1 VDERRER
8 IRYYLFA
15 AFVGVLLLL
24 NWLGIFRTLFGID
37 TAVFITL
44 LAGYKTFHNSISA
57 LLERR
62 ISADIALCIAVI
74 AALAVGQYLAAAEA
88 MFIVLVGEGLES
100 YAAGRTEAAIHR
112 FIERLPRRARLLRGA
127 GEEEVDAESLVAGD
141 LILVRAG
148 ERIPADGVI
157 EDGYSTVD
165 ESSVTGESAPADKQA
180 GDEVFSGSLNG
191 AGALRIRVLRA
202 GEDTTLA
209 RLVRLVEEARER
221 RAPVERLADRAAK
234 YFLPALLIAAALT
247 FWFTRDWMRTV
258 AVLIV
263 ACPCALILAT
273 PTAMVAAIG
282 ALARRGILVRGG
294 QVLQQAASVDTI
306 VVDKTGTITEGSFEI
321 IEIIAV
327 RGGEDEVLSLAA
339 AAETASDH
347 PLARVI
353 VDEAIRRRTPVPTV
367 ENARVLPGRGV
378 ECVINGAPVRAG
390 NESLLGGMTAECEP
404 LLRRADPLGATAVL
418 VAAGDSLRGAVLL
431 RDRIREGAKAAFARF
446 DEIGIAR
453 RIMLTGDRR
462 RPAEAIAREAAIRE
476 VEAELL
482 PDQKVE
488 RIRALRSEGRVVA
501 MIGDGINDA
510 PALAAADAGIA
521 VAGASDITAEAADA
535 VFLPHSLE
543 TLPILFETARRAV
556 ATAWQNIILFAG
568 VVNLAAVVCAATG
581 VVGPIGAALTHQL
594 SSFLVMMNSLRLL
607 RTRRWS
613 PGPRFQPAA
622 VFQAAARWIAAQ
634 LASRRDALARW
645 GMATVVLAIVL
656 NGFYIIGPSEFGIV
670 QRFGRKLTP
679 FSEPGLHY
687 KLPWPVDRLTRI
699 RAQQVRVVEIGFRS
713 NASSRRTEPAAYE
726 WNVQHRSGRFQRVPE
741 ESLALTGDQ
750 NLIEV
755 NATVHYNI
763 AQPDDFLFN
772 QSDGDAT
779 VRAAANSI
787 LQSTIASAPLDAV
800 LTTGRVA
807 LEQEIRRELQARLD
821 GYRAGVRILSVRLQD
836 VHPSVEVV
844 DAFRDV
850 SGAYE
855 EKNRMINEAEAYRN
869 EQIALARGNAKARVE
884 QASAYAAVRTNRAA
898 GDAGRFTEREAA
910 FRAAPG
916 PTETRLYLETIEQ
929 VLPGKKK
936 LIVDRSKTPRRLFMM
951 EDGVEF
957 PGGAAFSAQAA
968 VRGSQ
973 RSGNGAD
980 IAAPRESGVRDS
992 LEGPPQEP

>member
-1 VDERRER
+1 MDDRRER

-24 NWLGIFRTLFGID
+24 NWLGIFRTLFGVD

-112 FIERLPRRARLLRGA
+112 FIERLPRRARVLRSG
-127 GEEEVDAESLVAGD
+127 GEEEVDAESLVPGD
-141 LILVRAG
+141 LVLVRAG
-148 ERIPADGVI
+148 ERIPADGVV

-165 ESSVTGESAPADKQA
+165 ESSVTGESVPADKQA

-191 AGALRIRVLRA
+191 AGALRVRVLRA
-202 GEDTTLA
+202 GDDTTLA

-247 FWFTRDWMRTV
+247 LWFTRDWMRTV

-321 IEIIAV
+321 VEIVAV
-327 RGGEDEVLSLAA
+327 RGGEDEVLGLAA
-339 AAETASDH
+339 AAEAASDH

-353 VDEAIRRRTPVPTV
+353 VDEAIRRRIPLPAV

-378 ECVINGAPVRAG
+378 ECVIDGATVRAG
-390 NESLLGGMTAECEP
+390 NGSLLGGMTFQCEP
-404 LLRRADPLGATAVL
+404 LLRRADQLGATAVL
-418 VAAGDSLRGAVLL
+418 AAAGDSVCGAVLL
-431 RDRIREGAKAAFARF
+431 RDRIREGAKPAFARF
-446 DEIGIAR
+446 DEIGITR
-453 RIMLTGDRR
+453 RIILTGDRH

-510 PALAAADAGIA
+510 PALAAADVGIA

-543 TLPILFETARRAV
+543 TLPALFETARRAA

-568 VVNLAAVVCAATG
+568 VVNVAAVVCAATG
-581 VVGPIGAALTHQL
+581 AVGPTGAALTHQL

-607 RTRRWS
+607 RTRSWFAGR
-613 PGPRFQPAA
+613 GFQPAA
-622 VFQAAARWIAAQ
+622 VLQGAGRITAQ
-634 LASRRDALARW
+634 LATRRKALARW
-645 GMATVVLAIVL
+645 SIPIVIAAIAL
-656 NGFYIIGPSEFGIV
+656 NGFYVIGPSELGIV
-670 QRFGRKLTP
+670 QRFGRKLAP

-687 KLPWPVDRLTRI
+687 KLPWPVERLTRI
-699 RAQQVRVVEIGFRS
+699 RAEQVRVVEIGFRS
-713 NASSRRTEPAAYE
+713 SATSRSSEPAAYE

-755 NATVHYNI
+755 NATVHYNV
-763 AQPDDFLFN
+763 ARPDDFLFG

-787 LQSTIASAPLDAV
+787 MQSNIASAPLDAV

-807 LEQEIRRELQARLD
+807 LEQKIRNELQARVD
-821 GYRAGVRILSVRLQD
+821 GYRAGVRILSFRLED

-869 EQIALARGNAKARVE
+869 EQIALARGTAKARVE
-884 QASAYAAVRTNRAA
+884 QASAYTAGRTNRAA

-957 PGGAAFSAQAA
+957 PGAPGFSPRQAGPE
-968 VRGSQ
+968 VR
-973 RSGNGAD
+973 
-980 IAAPRESGVRDS
+980 P
-992 LEGPPQEP
+992 